1 MRNIQDIMNEMN
13 TLSEQIAVTLN
24 NEEIVDGEIVDEN
37 LEVSDNPPIPPC
49 GAAGDPPPPCAAD
62 NTPACA
68 DPQSR
73 NVPFCCSTDLA
84 TNFHFNPNA
93 ANPRILYDL
102 SCLNCF
108 VDECCCN
115 GAPRFDIK
123 IAGTI
128 PFIANADVV
137 TGQPQQCT
145 QPPNSTIRI
154 CCEGSVCVNNVVCNR
169 CTEREAI
176 IACELIKTKLAN
188 CACVPATVSA
198 ARGGGTSACVLVFT
212 GTFTLPNC
220 NPPSGS
226 NCNPA

>member
-1 MRNIQDIMNEMN
+1 MKNIQDIMNEMN

-24 NEEIVDGEIVDEN
+24 NEEIVDGEIVDVEM
-37 LEVSDNPPIPPC
+37 SGDSAPC
-49 GAAGDPPPPCAAD
+49 TTTDTPTNPPPCTTD
-62 NTPACA
+62 NSPACA
-68 DPQSR
+68 NPQSR

-84 TNFHFNPNA
+84 TNFHFNQNNPNA
-93 ANPRILYDL
+93 RILYDL

-115 GAPRFDIK
+115 GTPRFDIK

-137 TGQPQQCT
+137 TGQPQQCV

-154 CCEGSVCVNNVVCNR
+154 CCEGSVCVNNVVCNK

-188 CACVPATVSA
+188 CACVPATVTA
-198 ARGGGTSACVLVFT
+198 TRGAGASACVLVFT
-212 GTFTLPNC
+212 GSFTLPNC
-220 NPPSGS
+220 NPPLGN